1 MHMHVSADACMAG
14 NNTSNGVAAVIA
26 AAASSDSPLCH
37 SLGRASTNRV
47 KLSTAGAQSARCT
60 KTRPPVYPV
69 NLENMCRS
77 RASPRGK
84 EHGEG
89 ARGARNHV
97 RPAAAQ
103 KVFAVAVA
111 SRHNHPAPA
120 PAPRSIRKFPIAPP
134 LPFLQPTQQHCFLL
148 CDAREMRDSA
158 STPGLDRLISAD

>member
-14 NNTSNGVAAVIA
+14 NNTSNGVAVVIA
-26 AAASSDSPLCH
+26 AAALSDSPLCPPPPFARPSEH
-37 SLGRASTNRV
+37 QPGKTVDGLRAVRSLHQNAPACLPR
-47 KLSTAGAQSARCT
+47 QSGEHVQIARIT
-60 KTRPPVYPV
+60 
-69 NLENMCRS
+69 S
-77 RASPRGK
+77 R
-84 EHGEG
+84 EG
-89 ARGARNHV
+89 T
-97 RPAAAQ
+97 AAAQ

-148 CDAREMRDSA
+148 CDVREMRNSA